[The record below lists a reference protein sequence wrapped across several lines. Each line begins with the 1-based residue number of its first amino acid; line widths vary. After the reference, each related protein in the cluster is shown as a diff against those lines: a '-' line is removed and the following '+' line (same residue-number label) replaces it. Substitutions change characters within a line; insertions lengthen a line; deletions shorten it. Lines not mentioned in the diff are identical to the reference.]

1 MVCSDQERSSNFI
14 EILILSWVS
23 LDFLMFSGF
32 VFTALSSNL
41 RNIPPWSSEIRLCN
55 IEAGLLQ
62 VKLSSAWHW
71 NEDYDSYEPCSTV
84 HVVRRMRCSGESFT
98 RSFSSRWP
106 SVEWSQRRRSHV
118 GWFDLVH
125 NLTNPLYGSCQVQRR
140 LCCFILQI
148 WYNCRHSIKIDVLS
162 QDLHRNK
169 PVFTDIRQ
177 LLVPL
182 KVDFCTLM
190 QSSKTRLRYSEMLKT
205 NISRIKS
212 SLIAVQYF

>member
-1 MVCSDQERSSNFI
+1 MKYWYFHGLVLIFSRFQVLFLLHCLQIWETYLPGLQKSDSVIWRQ
-14 EILILSWVS
+14 
-23 LDFLMFSGF
+23 GF
-32 VFTALSSNL
+32 YRWNCHQHGTEMKIMSHMSPAAL
-41 RNIPPWSSEIRLCN
+41 
-55 IEAGLLQ
+55 
-62 VKLSSAWHW
+62 
-71 NEDYDSYEPCSTV
+71 
-84 HVVRRMRCSGESFT
+84 CSGESFIL
-98 RSFSSRWP
+98 SFSSRWP

-125 NLTNPLYGSCQVQRR
+125 NLINPLYGSCQVQRR